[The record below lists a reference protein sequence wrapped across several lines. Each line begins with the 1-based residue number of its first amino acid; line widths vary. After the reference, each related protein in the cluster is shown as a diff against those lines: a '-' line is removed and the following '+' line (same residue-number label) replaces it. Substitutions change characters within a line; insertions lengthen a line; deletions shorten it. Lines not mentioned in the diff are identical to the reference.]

1 VFLVVAATCCAFHG
15 APQRSGIAP
24 MPRNRVQQGPRSI
37 VKAATPR
44 ALDVDQA
51 PAAVRPPDWPHAAN
65 ERGREITMYKR
76 ILVPVDGSRNSD
88 EGLIEAIAVARLT
101 GAIVRVVHVIAQPV
115 AALAVDGFTNEV
127 DQVYDVIHERGAKI
141 VADALERVRAA
152 GLEADEL
159 VLESYSAQVHALVV
173 QAAVNWRADLIVI
186 GTHGR
191 HGIGRLLMG
200 SDAEEILRSSS
211 CPVLV
216 VRRDAS

>member
-1 VFLVVAATCCAFHG
+1 
-15 APQRSGIAP
+15 
-24 MPRNRVQQGPRSI
+24 
-37 VKAATPR
+37 
-44 ALDVDQA
+44 
-51 PAAVRPPDWPHAAN
+51 
-65 ERGREITMYKR
+65 MYQR

-101 GAIVRVVHVIAQPV
+101 GATLRVVHVIAQPV
-115 AALAVDGFTNEV
+115 AALAVDGVTDDV
-127 DQVYDVIHERGAKI
+127 DQIYDVLHEGAAKI

-159 VLESYSAQVHALVV
+159 VLESYNGQVHALVV
-173 QAAVNWRADLIVI
+173 QAATNWRAELIVI

-191 HGIGRLLMG
+191 HGIGRLLLG

>member
-1 VFLVVAATCCAFHG
+1 
-15 APQRSGIAP
+15 
-24 MPRNRVQQGPRSI
+24 
-37 VKAATPR
+37 
-44 ALDVDQA
+44 
-51 PAAVRPPDWPHAAN
+51 
-65 ERGREITMYKR
+65 MYKR

-88 EGLIEAIAVARLT
+88 DGLIEAIAVAKLT

-127 DQVYDVIHERGAKI
+127 DQVYEAIHERGAKI

-173 QAAVNWRADLIVI
+173 KAATDWRAELIVI

-191 HGIGRLLMG
+191 HGIGRLLLG